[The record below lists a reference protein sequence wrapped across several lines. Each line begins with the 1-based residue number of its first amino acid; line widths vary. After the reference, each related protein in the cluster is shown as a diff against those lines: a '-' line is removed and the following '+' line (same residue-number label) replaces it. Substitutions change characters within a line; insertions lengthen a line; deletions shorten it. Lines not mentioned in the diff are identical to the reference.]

1 MKAAI
6 IARPGGPEVIE
17 IREVPDPVP
26 QDGEVLIRVR
36 SSALN
41 RADILQREGRYP
53 APPGAPADIPG
64 LEMAGDV
71 VARGRAARRW
81 REGARLFG
89 IVGGGAHAE
98 LVAAHE
104 DALCE
109 VPAALGLEDAGAVPE
124 AFITAYDA
132 LVLQAGLVAGETIL
146 VHAVASGVGLAAAQ
160 LARALGATA
169 YGTSRSPAKLDA
181 ARAHGMAHGVALPDG
196 PEPLARRVRELTGGR
211 GVDVV
216 LDLLGGP
223 YARAG
228 AEALATRGRLM
239 LVGSVAGGDLSLP
252 LGLVMRNRLTIR
264 GTVLRSRTLPER
276 VEVTEAFARNVVPL
290 LASGALHA
298 VIDSR
303 FPLAGIVAA
312 HRRLQGN
319 ETFGK
324 VAIDV
329 GA

>member
-6 IARPGGPEVIE
+6 ITRAGGPDVIE

-26 QDGEVLIRVR
+26 GVHEVLLRVR
-36 SSALN
+36 ASALN

-53 APPGAPADIPG
+53 APSGAPPDIPG
-64 LEMAGDV
+64 LEIAGEV
-71 VARGRAARRW
+71 VGRGASAARW
-81 REGARLFG
+81 SDGARVFG
-89 IVGGGAHAE
+89 IVGGGGHAE
-98 LVAAHE
+98 LVVAHE

-109 VPAALGLEDAGAVPE
+109 IPASLTLADAGAVPE
-124 AFITAYDA
+124 AFMTAHDA
-132 LVLQAGLVAGETIL
+132 LVSQAGLVSGETLL
-146 VHAVASGVGLAAAQ
+146 VHAVASGVGLAAVQ
-160 LARALGATA
+160 LARALGAISF
-169 YGTSRSPAKLDA
+169 GTSRSPDKLDA
-181 ARAHGMAHGVALPDG
+181 AREHGMATGIALPDG
-196 PEPLARRVRELTGGR
+196 PDSLPQRVRELTGGR

-228 AEALATRGRLM
+228 AEALAARGRLM
-239 LVGSVAGGDLSLP
+239 LVGSVAGGDLALP

-264 GTVLRSRTLPER
+264 GTVLRSRPLPER
-276 VEVTEAFARNVVPL
+276 VAVTEAFARDIIPL
-290 LASGALHA
+290 LARGVVRP

-303 FPLAGIVAA
+303 FPLARISEA

-329 GA
+329 AS